1 MVALVRGS
9 RWPKKHEASMTVTL
23 PVELEEKLRST
34 ARQRRTSVEELV
46 RQAVEW
52 YLGAEPELLDELD
65 AWQQVRD
72 EAWLAAEELP
82 S

>member
-1 MVALVRGS
+1 
-9 RWPKKHEASMTVTL
+9 MTVPL
-23 PVELEEKLRST
+23 PVELDEKLRST

>member
-1 MVALVRGS
+1 
-9 RWPKKHEASMTVTL
+9 MTVTV
-23 PVELEEKLRST
+23 PIELEHRLQTT
-34 ARQRRTSVEELV
+34 AQQRQTSVDELV
-46 RQAVEW
+46 RQALEW
-52 YLGAEPELLDELD
+52 YLGIEPELLDELD